1 MKTLAL
7 TSLALTSLALTSLAL
22 SACTL
27 APKYVR
33 PALPVAQD
41 WPVAD
46 AAQGQNAGD
55 LPWKQVFLDARLQHV
70 IDAALLNNRD
80 LRVAALNIET
90 ARASYLMTRS
100 GLLPALNGNL
110 GETRT
115 HQAGVD
121 SDLYSAAL
129 AVPAW
134 ELDLFGKA
142 RSQAQAAKESFLA
155 SDETRRATQISLI
168 SETAQ
173 AWFTLAADQDLLRLA
188 RETLRTRQ
196 EGYDLTQRKF
206 DLGAAAE
213 TDLRALEIL
222 TEQARADA
230 AQYETQVQQDKD
242 ALNLLAGTQ
251 LSEADLPRTLPDGAV
266 LSDLPAGLPSDVLTR
281 RPDVLAA
288 EHAIKAADGD
298 IGAARAAFFPSVSL
312 TGSTGSASDSLNDL
326 FKSGTGAWSFAPS
339 LSLPI
344 FRGGYNLANLKGA
357 KASQQIAV
365 ASYEK
370 TVQAAFRDVAD
381 ALAVRAGIE
390 TRLTATGKAANA
402 AGAALT
408 LGQARYD
415 KGVDSYLNL
424 LDAQRTA
431 YSAQQALIAV
441 QLARAANLAGL
452 YAALGGGV
460 S

>member
-46 AAQGQNAGD
+46 AAQGRNAGD

-312 TGSTGSASDSLNDL
+312 TGSTGSASDSLNGL
-326 FKSGTGAWSFAPS
+326 FK
-339 LSLPI
+339 
-344 FRGGYNLANLKGA
+344 
-357 KASQQIAV
+357 
-365 ASYEK
+365 
-370 TVQAAFRDVAD
+370 
-381 ALAVRAGIE
+381 
-390 TRLTATGKAANA
+390 
-402 AGAALT
+402 
-408 LGQARYD
+408 
-415 KGVDSYLNL
+415 
-424 LDAQRTA
+424 
-431 YSAQQALIAV
+431 
-441 QLARAANLAGL
+441 
-452 YAALGGGV
+452 
-460 S
+460 

>member
-1 MKTLAL
+1 MNR
-7 TSLALTSLALTSLAL
+7 SP
-22 SACTL
+22 SAL
-27 APKYVR
+27 APKRSRWAPISVSRR
-33 PALPVAQD
+33 PA
-41 WPVAD
+41 
-46 AAQGQNAGD
+46 
-55 LPWKQVFLDARLQHV
+55 
-70 IDAALLNNRD
+70 IDFWF
-80 LRVAALNIET
+80 
-90 ARASYLMTRS
+90 S
-100 GLLPALNGNL
+100 G
-110 GETRT
+110 
-115 HQAGVD
+115 V
-121 SDLYSAAL
+121 SS
-129 AVPAW
+129 VP
-134 ELDLFGKA
+134 
-142 RSQAQAAKESFLA
+142 
-155 SDETRRATQISLI
+155 
-168 SETAQ
+168 
-173 AWFTLAADQDLLRLA
+173 
-188 RETLRTRQ
+188 
-196 EGYDLTQRKF
+196 
-206 DLGAAAE
+206 
-213 TDLRALEIL
+213 
-222 TEQARADA
+222 DA
-230 AQYETQVQQDKD
+230 AQYATQVQQDKD